1 MQINGISSTTPEP
14 WAWGRPPGSF
24 GCTGSNLLHT
34 QHNVRNWVQV
44 SNEGCHKG
52 LVYCQYVVWEKQS
65 TYRVSSLGP
74 VQEDPGWRAWCRCCP
89 RPPQS
94 SGPGSRVV
102 GLPATICEQTV
113 IAQRPNTRIGQ
124 WAMCCKTT
132 INSFLLYNYEQYG
145 GLGRLNTSCTNT
157 HSNRFFPIWQ
167 ISVYCNFPYKF

>member
-1 MQINGISSTTPEP
+1 M
-14 WAWGRPPGSF
+14 
-24 GCTGSNLLHT
+24 
-34 QHNVRNWVQV
+34 

-102 GLPATICEQTV
+102 GLPATICEQTE
-113 IAQRPNTRIGQ
+113 IAQRPNTKIGQ

-157 HSNRFFPIWQ
+157 HSNRFSLYGEWVHTA
-167 ISVYCNFPYKF
+167 ISLVSFRYPWHWRLGKWYLAWILAYGCL